1 MRSATG
7 ERQGARG
14 TLAVSA
20 ILLTAIACGP
30 TVTVARPVP
39 AAPVSQ
45 AVAADL
51 TKPPALAPPPRL
63 ALPPITTR
71 RLANGLTLMVVEHHE
86 LPVADLTL
94 IVRSGYEADPAARP
108 GLASLAAALLD
119 EGTTTRTSLQ
129 IADQQAFLGV
139 RLNTGAGWDASTVS
153 LHTPTAQL
161 DSALALFADVVLNP
175 SFPQAEVER
184 LRAERLTLLTQL
196 KDRPTAIAD
205 QAYAAIVFGSD
216 HPYGRPTLGT
226 EASVKAITRGDVRGY
241 YDEYYRP
248 NNATLIVVGD
258 VRPADIQQRLG
269 ALFGRWQRRSVP
281 PAVFT
286 KAPVRGDASARRTT
300 VYLIDKPGAA
310 QSSVRIGAIG
320 VARSTPDYF
329 PLLVMNT
336 VLGVPFTSRLMQ
348 NLRETHGYTYGAGSR
363 FDMRREAG
371 PFTARGE
378 IVAAKTDSA
387 LIEFMKELR
396 AIRDTVPQAEL
407 QKAKRYLQLQ
417 LPSLFET
424 TSDIAFQLTP
434 LAVHGL
440 SLDFYNNYV
449 QQIEQV
455 AQADVQRVARKY
467 IDPDRL
473 SIVVLGDRKQIEG
486 GVRKLRM
493 GEVLIRDMY
502 GRPIP

>member
-1 MRSATG
+1 MTAHRLPLS
-7 ERQGARG
+7 
-14 TLAVSA
+14 TLLFVA
-20 ILLTAIACGP
+20 ACGP

-39 AAPVSQ
+39 AITTSQ
-45 AVAADL
+45 VAAADL
-51 TKPPALAPPPRL
+51 TKPPILAPPSRL
-63 ALPPITTR
+63 TLPPIVTR
-71 RLANGLTLMVVEHHE
+71 DLPNGLRVLVVEHHE
-86 LPVADLTL
+86 LPVADLL
-94 IVRSGYEADPAARP
+94 LVVRSGYEADPRDHA
-108 GLASLAAALLD
+108 GLASLTATLLD
-119 EGTTTRTSLQ
+119 EGTATRTALQ

-139 RLNTGAGWDASTVS
+139 RLNTSASWDASTVS

-175 SFPQAEVER
+175 TFPQAEVER

-205 QAYAAIVFGSD
+205 QAHATIVFGAD

-226 EASVKAITRGDVRGY
+226 EASVKRITQTDVRGY
-241 YDEYYRP
+241 YQEHYRP

-258 VRPADIQQRLG
+258 VRPDDIERRL
-269 ALFGRWQRRSVP
+269 ASLFGSWPRRNLP
-281 PAVFT
+281 QAVFT
-286 KAPVRGDASARRTT
+286 KAPARDNASARRTT
-300 VYLIDKPGAA
+300 IYLIDKPGAP
-310 QSSVRIGAIG
+310 QSSVRVGAIG

-336 VLGVPFTSRLMQ
+336 VLGVPFTSRLNQ

-371 PFTARGE
+371 PFTARAE
-378 IVAAKTDSA
+378 VVATKTDSA

-424 TSDIAFQLTP
+424 TGDIAYQLTP
-434 LAVHGL
+434 LAVYGL
-440 SLDFYNNYV
+440 PLDFYNSYV
-449 QQIEQV
+449 QQIERV
-455 AQADVQRVARKY
+455 TQADVQRVARQY
-467 IDPDRL
+467 INPDRL
-473 SIVVLGDRKQIEG
+473 QIVVVGDRKQIEG
-486 GVRKLRM
+486 GIRKLRM
-493 GEVLIRDMY
+493 GEVEIRDIY
-502 GRPIP
+502 GQPIAR

>member
-1 MRSATG
+1 MTMTNRVLLLG
-7 ERQGARG
+7 V
-14 TLAVSA
+14 TLIGVA
-20 ILLTAIACGP
+20 ACGP
-30 TVTVARPVP
+30 QVTVARPVP
-39 AAPVSQ
+39 ATSSPMIV
-45 AVAADL
+45 ADL
-51 TKPPALAPPPRL
+51 TQPPTLSPPPRL

-71 RLANGLTLMVVEHHE
+71 ELPNGLRLMVVEHHE
-86 LPVADLTL
+86 LPVADFTL
-94 IVRSGYEADPAARP
+94 IVRSGYEGDPRERA
-108 GLASLAAALLD
+108 GLASLTAALLD
-119 EGTTTRTSLQ
+119 EGTPTRTALQ

-139 RLNTGAGWDASTVS
+139 RLNTSAGWDASTVS

-175 SFPQAEVER
+175 AFPPAEVER

-205 QAYAAIVFGSD
+205 QAYSAIVFGAD

-226 EASVKAITRGDVRGY
+226 EASVKGMSRGDVRGY
-241 YDEYYRP
+241 YEEHYRP

-258 VRPADIQQRLG
+258 VRPADVEQRLG
-269 ALFGRWQRRSVP
+269 ALLGRWQRRNSP
-281 PAVFT
+281 QPVFT
-286 KAPVRGDASARRTT
+286 KAPVRDDASARRTT
-300 VYLIDKPGAA
+300 IYLIDKPAAA

-348 NLRETHGYTYGAGSR
+348 NLRETHGYTYGARSR
-363 FDMRREAG
+363 FDMRRDAG
-371 PFTARGE
+371 PFTASAE
-378 IVAAKTDSA
+378 IVTAKTDSA

-407 QKAKRYLQLQ
+407 QKAKRYLQLM

-424 TSDIAFQLTP
+424 TGDIAFQLTP
-434 LAVHGL
+434 LAVHSL
-440 SLDFYNNYV
+440 PLDFYNTYV
-449 QQIEQV
+449 QQIERV
-455 AQADVQRVARKY
+455 TQADVQRVARKY
-467 IDPDRL
+467 INPDQL
-473 SIVVLGDRKQIEG
+473 LIVVVGDRKQIEVG
-486 GVRKLRM
+486 IGKLGM

>member
-1 MRSATG
+1 MTNRVLLLG
-7 ERQGARG
+7 V
-14 TLAVSA
+14 TLISIA
-20 ILLTAIACGP
+20 ACGP
-30 TVTVARPVP
+30 QVTVARPVP
-39 AAPVSQ
+39 ATTSPMTV
-45 AVAADL
+45 ADL
-51 TKPPALAPPPRL
+51 TKPPTLSPPPRL

-71 RLANGLTLMVVEHHE
+71 ELPNGLRLMVVEHHE
-86 LPVADLTL
+86 LPVADFAL
-94 IVRSGYEADPAARP
+94 IVRSGYEADSRERT
-108 GLASLAAALLD
+108 GLASLTAALLD
-119 EGTTTRTSLQ
+119 EGTPTRSALQ

-139 RLNTGAGWDASTVS
+139 RLNTSAGWDASTVS

-175 SFPQAEVER
+175 AFPQAEVER

-205 QAYAAIVFGSD
+205 QAYAAIVFGGD

-226 EASVKAITRGDVRGY
+226 EASVKGITRSDVREY
-241 YDEYYRP
+241 YGEHYRP

-258 VRPADIQQRLG
+258 VRPADIEQRLS
-269 ALFGRWQRRSVP
+269 ALLGRWQRRNMP
-281 PAVFT
+281 QAVFT
-286 KAPVRGDASARRTT
+286 KAPARDDASPRRTT
-300 VYLIDKPGAA
+300 IYLIDKPGAA

-336 VLGVPFTSRLMQ
+336 VLGVPFTSRLNQ
-348 NLRETHGYTYGAGSR
+348 NLRETHGYTYGARSR

-371 PFTARGE
+371 PFTAMGE
-378 IVAAKTDSA
+378 IVTAKTDSA

-424 TSDIAFQLTP
+424 TGDIAFQLTP
-434 LAVHGL
+434 LAVHNVP
-440 SLDFYNNYV
+440 LDFYNSYV
-449 QQIEQV
+449 QQIERV
-455 AQADVQRVARKY
+455 TQADVQRVARKY
-467 IDPDRL
+467 IDPQRV
-473 SIVVLGDRKQIEG
+473 SIVVVGDRKQIEG
-486 GVRKLRM
+486 GIGKLGM

>member
-1 MRSATG
+1 MMVLN
-7 ERQGARG
+7 ERCI
-14 TLAVSA
+14 THLY
-20 ILLTAIACGP
+20 ILLLAAACGP

-39 AAPVSQ
+39 ATTTSPMM
-45 AVAADL
+45 AADL
-51 TKPPALAPPPRL
+51 TKPPTLAPPPRL

-71 RLANGLTLMVVEHHE
+71 QLPNGLRLLVVEHHE
-86 LPVADLTL
+86 LPVADFML
-94 IVRSGYEADPAARP
+94 IVRSGYEADPAGYS
-108 GLASLAAALLD
+108 GLASLTAALLD
-119 EGTTTRTSLQ
+119 EGTATRTALQ

-139 RLNTGAGWDASTVS
+139 RLNTSASWDASTVS

-175 SFPQAEVER
+175 TFPPAEVER

-205 QAYAAIVFGSD
+205 QAYATIVFGTD

-226 EASVKAITRGDVRGY
+226 EASAKRIAQGDVRGY
-241 YDEYYRP
+241 YQEHYRP

-258 VRPADIQQRLG
+258 VRPDDIERRL
-269 ALFGRWQRRSVP
+269 ASLIGRWPRRNVP
-281 PAVFT
+281 QAVFT
-286 KAPVRGDASARRTT
+286 KAPVRDDASARRTT
-300 VYLIDKPGAA
+300 VYLIDKPGAS

-348 NLRETHGYTYGAGSR
+348 NLRETHGYTYGARSR

-371 PFTARGE
+371 PFTAMAE
-378 IVAAKTDSA
+378 IVATKTDSA

-407 QKAKRYLQLQ
+407 QRAKRYLQLQ

-424 TSDIAFQLTP
+424 TADIAYQLMP
-434 LAVHGL
+434 LAVYGL
-440 SLDFYNNYV
+440 PLDFYNSYV
-449 QQIEQV
+449 QQIERV
-455 AQADVQRVARKY
+455 TQADVQRVARKY
-467 IDPDRL
+467 IDPERL
-473 SIVVLGDRKQIEG
+473 SIVVVGDRKQIEG
-486 GVRKLRM
+486 GIRKLGL
-493 GEVLIRDMY
+493 GEVLIRDIY
-502 GRPIP
+502 GAPVTK